1 MGSFL
6 SHSGSINMGKITV
19 EKRGR
24 IVIPSEIRRALGI
37 REGSELLIEVDN
49 GRIVLTPVRRLTAR
63 DLFGAAGEEEVS
75 LEEIEDALPD
85 EA

>member
-1 MGSFL
+1 
-6 SHSGSINMGKITV
+6 MGKIIV

-24 IVIPSEIRRALGI
+24 IVIPAEVRRTLGI
-37 REGSELLIEVDN
+37 REGSELTVEVDD
-49 GRIVLTPVRRLTAR
+49 GRIVLTPVRKLTAR

-75 LEEIEDALPD
+75 LEEIENALSD